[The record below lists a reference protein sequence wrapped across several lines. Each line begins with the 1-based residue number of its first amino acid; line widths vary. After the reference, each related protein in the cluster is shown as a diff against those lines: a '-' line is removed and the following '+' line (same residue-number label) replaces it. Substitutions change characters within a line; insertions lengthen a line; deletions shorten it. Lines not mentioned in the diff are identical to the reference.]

1 MSADIKLVVKCAD
14 GAEQD
19 ISTHTL
25 DGITL
30 ESVRKGAPAALK
42 FSVIKGPLMN
52 FTEGANVKLAV
63 NGNNVFSGYV
73 FTKERDKE
81 QIITC
86 TAYDQLRYLK
96 NKDTYVYTN
105 KTASEVIRMIAKD
118 YGLELGEI
126 ADTGY
131 KIPLRDED
139 NQTLFDIIL
148 NALDL
153 TQDATGKLYVLYDDF
168 GKITLKELSSMR
180 HSAVVDDSTAENF
193 NYETSIDKDTYN
205 RVRIQQENSKD
216 GKRDMYV
223 AQDSGNVE
231 KWGYLQYFMSVQE
244 GVNAQGLA
252 DTILK
257 AKNRK
262 TSSLQVKG
270 FHWGK
275 DLIRAGNSLPVSMS
289 LGDKVLNNEM
299 LLCERVT
306 TTFRQDAITLDIDFF
321 SLKDVT
327 K

>member
-1 MSADIKLVVKCAD
+1 MDVKLVVK
-14 GAEQD
+14 GANGSEQD

-30 ESVRKGAPAALK
+30 ESVRKGAPATLK

-52 FTEGANVKLAV
+52 FTEGANVKLSV
-63 NGNNVFSGYV
+63 NGNGVFSGYV

-105 KTASEVIRMIAKD
+105 KTASEVLQMIAKD
-118 YGLELGEI
+118 FGLELGEI

-168 GKITLKELSSMR
+168 GKITLKNIEDMK
-180 HSAVVDDSTAENF
+180 HSALLNDAMAENF
-193 NYETSIDKDTYN
+193 TYETSIDKDTYN

-216 GKRDMYV
+216 GKRDMHV
-223 AQDSGNVE
+223 AQDGGNVA
-231 KWGYLQYFMSVQE
+231 KWGYLQYFMTAQE
-244 GVNAQGLA
+244 GVNAQSLA

-257 AKNRK
+257 AKNRR
-262 TSSLQVKG
+262 TSSLKVTG

-275 DLIRAGNSLPVSMS
+275 DLIRAGNSLPVSLN
-289 LGDKVLNNEM
+289 LGDKVLSNEM
-299 LLCERVT
+299 LLCERVV
-306 TTFRQDAITLDIDFF
+306 TTFKQDAVTLDIDFF
-321 SLKDVT
+321 NLKG
-327 K
+327 

>member
-1 MSADIKLVVKCAD
+1 MNDIKLVVKCAN
-14 GAEQD
+14 GSEQD
-19 ISTHTL
+19 ISTHTI

-30 ESVRKGAPAALK
+30 ESVRKGAPAVLK

-52 FTEGANVKLAV
+52 FTEGANCKLTV
-63 NGNNVFSGYV
+63 NGTGVFSGYI
-73 FTKERDKE
+73 FTKERNKE

-105 KTASEVIRMIAKD
+105 KSASDVIRMVAKD
-118 YGLELGEI
+118 FGLELGEI

-153 TQDATGKLYVLYDDF
+153 TQDATGKVFVLYDDF
-168 GKITLKELSSMR
+168 GKITLKNIEDMK
-180 HSAVVDDSTAENF
+180 HTAMIDSETAENF
-193 NYETSIDKDTYN
+193 NYSTSIDKDTYN
-205 RVRIQQENSKD
+205 RVLIQQENDKE

-223 AQDSGNVE
+223 AQDGGNVQ
-231 KWGYLQYFMSVQE
+231 KWGYLQYFMSVQK
-244 GVNAQGLA
+244 GVNAQSLA
-252 DTILK
+252 NTILK

-262 TSSLQVKG
+262 TSSLQIKG
-270 FHWGK
+270 FHWSK
-275 DLIRAGNSLPVSMS
+275 DLIRAGNSLPVSMD
-289 LGDKVLNNEM
+289 LGDNVLSNEM

-306 TTFRQDAITLDIDFF
+306 TTFKADTITLDIEFF
-321 SLKDVT
+321 NLKGQ
-327 K
+327 